1 MLAAPIT
8 NTVMCAPGPS
18 TTPNWYTHNNTTV
31 HLSQPTQL
39 STSICGPAGHSYRS
53 AAAAEAEQPTKVA
66 WAQAG
71 GTSVFVSV
79 QSWPC
84 LHYRL
89 AAASVSRG
97 IVIGSLLI
105 AELSEAVA
113 MSVAAAWGLG
123 LHTPQHNRQSSC
135 SAHPK

>member
-53 AAAAEAEQPTKVA
+53 AAEAEQPTKVA
-66 WAQAG
+66 WAEAG
-71 GTSVFVSV
+71 GTSIFCFCPVMALPALQICWLPQVCRAA
-79 QSWPC
+79 QS
-84 LHYRL
+84 L
-89 AAASVSRG
+89 
-97 IVIGSLLI
+97 
-105 AELSEAVA
+105 EA
-113 MSVAAAWGLG
+113 
-123 LHTPQHNRQSSC
+123 C
-135 SAHPK
+135 